1 MLRLDSMDDEAFR
14 AFLER
19 AVPRRAERSV
29 RRGIWLADRA
39 LETSRREYAALFA
52 QGRQT
57 PNHHF
62 FDVVETASG
71 ATVGEAW
78 YEAVESGGKVQFWI
92 QWIAIWPEFQR
103 RGYGRELLRLLE
115 AEARSLGAERTILIV
130 WTDNP
135 GALALYTKVG
145 YAPTNQCMT
154 KAIDGT
160 A

>member
-1 MLRLDSMDDEAFR
+1 MLRLVPMDDAAFEAF
-14 AFLER
+14 LQR

-39 LETSRREYAALFA
+39 LEASRQDYARLFA

-62 FDVVETASG
+62 VDVVETASG

-78 YEAVESGGKVQFWI
+78 YEASESGGKVHFWI
-92 QWIAIWPEFQR
+92 QWIAIWPEYQR
-103 RGYGRELLRLLE
+103 RGYGRELLGLLE
-115 AEARSLGAERTILIV
+115 AEALRLGAEKTLLNV

-135 GALALYTKVG
+135 GALALYTRVG
-145 YAPTNQCMT
+145 YAPTSLTMA
-154 KAIDGT
+154 KAIPRRS
-160 A
+160 